1 MTTLS
6 RVGVAI
12 FTLAVVF
19 GPIYTVP
26 DYSVVSNLIS
36 ELGAQQTQNNF
47 FMIIA
52 FCLLGAGIAIDGIK
66 TFQLPLLPFIS
77 FGVAMAIVGLFPH
90 KPIDAALNY
99 SSALHNIHGIIA
111 SVAGTLITIGFI
123 WQGFRNI
130 GWQKMACFYMA
141 AVAIVFP
148 VLMIKLPTL
157 QGIIQ
162 RVMYLQ
168 IFAWLWVKHPETL
181 HIKRSS

>member
-1 MTTLS
+1 
-6 RVGVAI
+6 
-12 FTLAVVF
+12 
-19 GPIYTVP
+19 
-26 DYSVVSNLIS
+26 
-36 ELGAQQTQNNF
+36 
-47 FMIIA
+47 MIIA
-52 FCLLGAGIAIDGIK
+52 FCLLGAGRAIDGIK

-148 VLMIKLPTL
+148 LLMLNTPEF
-157 QGIIQ
+157 QGVIQ
-162 RVMYLQ
+162 RAMYLQ
-168 IFAWLWVKHPETL
+168 ILGWLW
-181 HIKRSS
+181 IKYPTSLTAS